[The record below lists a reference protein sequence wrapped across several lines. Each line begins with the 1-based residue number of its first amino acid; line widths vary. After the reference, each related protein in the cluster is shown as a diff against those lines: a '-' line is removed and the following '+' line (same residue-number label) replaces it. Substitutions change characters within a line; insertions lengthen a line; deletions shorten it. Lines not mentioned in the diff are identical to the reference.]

1 MRFVEP
7 KQGQILIGTQRISDF
22 TIESWR
28 DQIAWLPQ
36 NPVMLNDTIRN
47 NLKISKANANDA
59 ELIDVLEK
67 VHLLDLVKQFDNGLD
82 TNINDL
88 GKRLS
93 SGEMQ
98 RLSFARV
105 LLRNRPI
112 VLLDEPT
119 SFLDKESEKVII
131 EIVESLSKTAT
142 VISIAHRLSSVL
154 NSDQIIFLQNKG
166 VAAIGRH
173 ADLLE
178 SNPSYSLFSRA
189 YFETIQ

>member
-1 MRFVEP
+1 MRFIEP
-7 KQGQILIGTQRISDF
+7 KQGQILIGNRRISDF
-22 TIESWR
+22 PMDSWR
-28 DQIAWLPQ
+28 DQISWLPQ
-36 NPVMLNDTIRN
+36 NPFILSDTIRN
-47 NLKISKANANDA
+47 NLKISKANAKDA

-67 VHLLDLVKQFDNGLD
+67 VLLWDLVKQFEKGLD
-82 TNINDL
+82 TNISDL

-98 RLSFARV
+98 RLSFGRV
-105 LLRNRPI
+105 LLQNRSF

-119 SFLDKESEKVII
+119 SFLDKESEKII
-131 EIVESLSKTAT
+131 IDLIDSLSKTAI

-154 NSDQIIFLQNKG
+154 NSDQIIFLQNKK

-173 ADLLE
+173 TDLLV